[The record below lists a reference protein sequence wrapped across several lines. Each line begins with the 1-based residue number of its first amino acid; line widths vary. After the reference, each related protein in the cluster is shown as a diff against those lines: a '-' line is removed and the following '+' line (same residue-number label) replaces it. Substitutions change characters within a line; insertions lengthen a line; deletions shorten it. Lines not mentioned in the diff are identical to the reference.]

1 MQLVVH
7 RVKADPARHEDV
19 VEAAAQAV
27 VQLLD
32 DERSRTGEW
41 AEQVQYWREGWIRKV
56 VRRAD
61 GARWDA
67 VQSLPGVTVAHGTAQ
82 VRAFVP
88 GPLHPLPKELAKLQ
102 VGGTE
107 FPRGEALRGADGEAA
122 RRPGQTAGESGES
135 GESGGSGGAAAG
147 ADGPTGS
154 ATPALVDV
162 EITPLEEIST
172 GKTAAQAGH
181 AAQLLYEQMG
191 ETERE
196 SWRADDFRVHLRPA
210 DEAAWTD
217 PGDAVRVIDAGLTEV
232 DGPTETARAR
242 RHHALSLG
250 E

>member
-1 MQLVVH
+1 MSENVQRPDRPDHENPWAMQLVVH
-7 RVKADPARHEDV
+7 RVKADPAHHEDV

-41 AEQVQYWREGWIRKV
+41 AEQVEHWRAGWIRKV

-88 GPLHPLPKELAKLQ
+88 GPLQPLPKDLAKLQ

-107 FPRGEALRGADGEAA
+107 FPRGGREDAPAA
-122 RRPGQTAGESGES
+122 P
-135 GESGGSGGAAAG
+135 AAPAVV
-147 ADGPTGS
+147 APT
-154 ATPALVDV
+154 TPAAPAAFVEV

-191 ETERE
+191 EGERAT
-196 SWRADDFRVHLRPA
+196 WRADGFRVRLLPS
-210 DEAAWTD
+210 DEAAWEE

-232 DGPTETARAR
+232 DGPTETARAH
-242 RHHALSLG
+242 RHRALG

>member
-1 MQLVVH
+1 MPSLPDPLLPVVTENVQRPDRPDHENPWAMQLVVH
-7 RVKADPARHEDV
+7 RVRADPAHHEDV

-41 AEQVQYWREGWIRKV
+41 AEQVEHWRAGWIRKV

-67 VQSLPGVTVAHGTAQ
+67 VQSLPGITVAHGTAH

-107 FPRGEALRGADGEAA
+107 FPRGDREDAPAVPAA
-122 RRPGQTAGESGES
+122 P
-135 GESGGSGGAAAG
+135 AAHA
-147 ADGPTGS
+147 P
-154 ATPALVDV
+154 LVDV
-162 EITPLEEIST
+162 EITPLEDIST

-181 AAQLLYEQMG
+181 AAQLLYERMG
-191 ETERE
+191 EEERTD
-196 SWRADDFRVHLRPA
+196 WRADDFRVHLLPA
-210 DEAAWTD
+210 DEAAWEA

-232 DGPTETARAR
+232 DGPTETARAH
-242 RHHALSLG
+242 RHRALG